1 MSDTDRRSSYSS
13 ETTVVVVGASAGGPR
28 ALQVV
33 LPALPPSFS
42 AAVIVI
48 QHFARDLFDS
58 WMQTLSQHCHLP
70 VERALD
76 GRPVTPGVVTVC
88 PPEHQFTVSTGGG
101 RLRGHLRPDTTSTYK
116 PCIDTT
122 MSSVAEACGAATVGV
137 LLTGIGEDGVEGLR
151 RIIGLGGLTIVESE
165 ETAAVSG
172 MPGAAKRAGVAQ
184 RVLPLHQI
192 ASELIMVIETRKRVH
207 EQASGANVEKQPS
220 ARWVDVERLAEKGD
234 RAAVVELVRLLEAK
248 QPIVVESAKSA
259 LQLMPSGLV
268 FPELVPLLSADSPVL
283 RATAVDIAKQ
293 ARLDHPDVV
302 RLVGELCEVEDDD
315 LRLFAL
321 DIVSAHNPT
330 SLLDVVLQRC
340 DDPNVNV
347 AIMAVKALAGY
358 GAEPAVERLVRE
370 LGSDAARRTAAI
382 TALGR
387 SPARAATGHL
397 CDFIPETFED
407 TFTWLHAIARR
418 NGAVA
423 VTSLVGALDTLPDTL
438 LPQALMSLARLCASS
453 RETLPG
459 SVLRRVRNLPFAE
472 YLADGRERVRSG
484 AIRTIGAIG
493 DDALLATL
501 VEHFDDMTRDEQRLV
516 LESLAEMP
524 SENAAEVLLM
534 LSESDDPAV
543 VAKALELVRS
553 L

>member
-1 MSDTDRRSSYSS
+1 MSDADRRRSYSS

-28 ALQVV
+28 ALQAI

-48 QHFARDLFDS
+48 QHFARELFDS
-58 WMQTLSQHCHLP
+58 WLLTLSQHCHLS

-76 GRPVTPGVVTVC
+76 GRPLTPGVVTVC
-88 PPEHQFTVSTGGG
+88 PPEHQFTVSGVGG
-101 RLRGHLRPDTTSTYK
+101 RLRGHLRPDATSTYK

-122 MSSVAEACGAATVGV
+122 MRSVAEACGAATVGV

-151 RIIGLGGLTIVESE
+151 RIIEAGGLTIVESE

-192 ASELIMVIETRKRVH
+192 ASELIMAIEARKRAL
-207 EQASGANVEKQPS
+207 EQASGAKVQSKPPP
-220 ARWVDVERLAEKGD
+220 RRVDVERLTEQGD

-248 QPIVVESAKSA
+248 QAIVVESAKSA
-259 LQLMPSGLV
+259 LQVMPSELV
-268 FPELVPLLSADSPVL
+268 FPELVPLLSVDSPVL
-283 RATAVDIAKQ
+283 RATAVDIAKR
-293 ARLDHPDVV
+293 ATVDHPDVV
-302 RLVGELCEVEDDD
+302 RLLGELCEIDDD
-315 LRLFAL
+315 DVRLFAL
-321 DIVSAHNPT
+321 DIVSAHNPA

-340 DDPNVNV
+340 DDPNTNV
-347 AIMAVKALAGY
+347 AIMAIKALGGY
-358 GAEPAVERLVRE
+358 AAEPAVERLVHE
-370 LGSDAARRTAAI
+370 LRGDTARRAAAI

-387 SPARAATGHL
+387 SPADEATGHL
-397 CDFIPETFED
+397 CDYIPESFED
-407 TFTWLHAIARR
+407 RYAWLHAIARR
-418 NGAVA
+418 EGTLAVM
-423 VTSLVGALDTLPDTL
+423 SMLQALDTLPETL
-438 LPQALMSLARLCASS
+438 LAQALSSLARLCRKS
-453 RETLPG
+453 RDTLPEVV
-459 SVLRRVRNLPFAE
+459 SRRIRDLPFAG
-472 YLADGRERVRSG
+472 YLADPRERVRRG

-493 DDALLATL
+493 DDALMAIL
-501 VEHFDDMTRDEQRLV
+501 VERFDDMTLEDRRLA

-524 SENAAEVLLM
+524 SENAAEVLQM

-543 VAKALELVRS
+543 AAKALEFVRS